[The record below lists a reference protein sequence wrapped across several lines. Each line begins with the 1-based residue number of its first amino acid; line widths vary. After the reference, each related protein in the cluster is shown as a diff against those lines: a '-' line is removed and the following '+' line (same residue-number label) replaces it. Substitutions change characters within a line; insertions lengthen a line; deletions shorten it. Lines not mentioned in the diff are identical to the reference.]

1 MFQYLLQ
8 VIIFQLAFL
17 LVYELFLKKETF
29 FTANRWYL
37 LVTPVIAMLLPF
49 LHIPYFADLFPQE
62 VVPVANQ
69 NLMMPEVLIET
80 TQPGLAQT
88 STARIPVGRSL
99 NINWWLLAYVLGIT
113 ISLALFFK
121 RWRIL
126 GKLFQFKTETKKDF
140 KIIEIPNSKMAFTFL
155 RTIFLGSEISA
166 EDREQILEHELIHVS
181 QKHSLDL
188 VFFEILKVVFWFNP
202 LVYIFQNRIALLH
215 EFIADEEVV
224 KRTSKKQY
232 FNQLLNSAFETQN
245 LSFTNQF
252 FDKSLIKKRI
262 VMLQKRK
269 SGQLSKLKFLLLIP
283 AIAMMLVY
291 VSCSNEERSDVEN
304 NLEEYTYV
312 VKKGEAENRTAESL
326 AIQEKSE
333 EFLMENNE
341 DYVLWSTIDYN
352 EGSVTYTVHSKEE
365 TVPQDYSS
373 HTISKDGEVA
383 YTMYMNLESASRT
396 DDLFGKSKSREPE
409 YVALD
414 EILFKDGV
422 SWSEAKNPPVMGD
435 CAALSTPEER
445 KDCTSQKV
453 IQLVAANFNT
463 SLGEELG
470 IEGLT
475 RIISQFKVNS
485 EGEIIDLKIRAD
497 YPELEKEA
505 RRVINKIQFKSVAN
519 GSKEDIIYSLP
530 ITFQVQA

>member
-8 VIIFQLAFL
+8 VIIFQLVFL

-88 STARIPVGRSL
+88 STARIPVEESL

-126 GKLFQFKTETKKDF
+126 WKLFQFKTETKKDF

-341 DYVLWSTIDYN
+341 DYVLWSTIDYT

-383 YTMYMNLESASRT
+383 YTMYMNL
-396 DDLFGKSKSREPE
+396 KSKPVEEMEPGYNSLKE
-409 YVALD
+409 VL
-414 EILFKDGV
+414 ITDGIPYEKV
-422 SWSEAKNPPVMGD
+422 NYPPVFG
-435 CAALSTPEER
+435 S
-445 KDCTSQKV
+445 CTSITDEEQRKACTQEKISNYV
-453 IQLVAANFNT
+453 LRNFNT
-463 SLGEELG
+463 NLGKELG
-470 IEGLT
+470 LEGLT
-475 RIISQFKVNS
+475 RIIVQFKISADGAITEV
-485 EGEIIDLKIRAD
+485 RARAPQ
-497 YPELEKEA
+497 PELEKEA
-505 RRVINKIQFKSVAN
+505 IKIIKSMPMLIPSQNKPTPHTSV
-519 GSKEDIIYSLP
+519 YSLP